1 MSDPETESQEPRR
14 RKGIYLLP
22 NLLTTAG
29 LFAGFYAIVAAMSE
43 HFGPAAVAIFVA
55 MIMDGLDG
63 RVARLTN
70 TQSDF
75 GVQYDSLSDLVCF
88 GLAPA
93 LVMYEWA
100 LRDMSGF
107 GWAWAKLGWLA
118 AFIYAAGT
126 ALRLA
131 RFNTQVG
138 TADKR
143 YFQGLP
149 SPSAAAVLAGLVWV
163 GSDMGIPGAE
173 MIVPGFVL
181 TVLMG
186 LLMVSNIRYHSFKE
200 IDFRNRVPFVAVLMV
215 VLAFVLTSV
224 DPPKVLFSVFLGY
237 ALSGPILTLWGLR
250 KRRQERANRSGG
262 PQG

>member
-1 MSDPETESQEPRR
+1 M
-14 RKGIYLLP
+14 YLLP

-29 LFAGFYAIVAAMSE
+29 LFAGFYAIVAAMGN
-43 HFGPAAVAIFVA
+43 HFGPAAIAIFVA
-55 MIMDGLDG
+55 MLMDGLDG

-88 GLAPA
+88 GLAPS
-93 LVMYEWA
+93 LVIYEWA

-118 AFIYAAGT
+118 AFIYAAGA

-163 GSDMGIPGAE
+163 GSDMGVPGAD

-181 TVLMG
+181 T
-186 LLMVSNIRYHSFKE
+186 S
-200 IDFRNRVPFVAVLMV
+200 D
-215 VLAFVLTSV
+215 
-224 DPPKVLFSVFLGY
+224 DPPKVLFSVFLIY
-237 ALSGPILTLWGLR
+237 ALSGPVLTLSGLR
-250 KRRQERANRSGG
+250 KRRRERANRSGG
-262 PQG
+262 GQG